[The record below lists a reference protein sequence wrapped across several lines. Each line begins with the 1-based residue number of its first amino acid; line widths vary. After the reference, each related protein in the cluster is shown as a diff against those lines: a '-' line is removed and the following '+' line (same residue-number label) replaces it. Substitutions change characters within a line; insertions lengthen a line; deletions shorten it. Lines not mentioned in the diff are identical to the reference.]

1 MERKAMNFETTPPR
15 GREQARTEIILKTD
29 ECQVAL
35 ELGLEGK
42 FAAKSTG
49 WDEKPG
55 LPRRGPVGDRS
66 QGRPLGAD
74 APAAKPAAPKPVLHY
89 WPDDE

>member
-49 WDEKPG
+49 WDEKP
-55 LPRRGPVGDRS
+55 
-66 QGRPLGAD
+66 
-74 APAAKPAAPKPVLHY
+74 
-89 WPDDE
+89 